1 MAFIEVKNVSFGYGH
16 KTPFEVQALNN
27 VSFSV
32 EKGECIC
39 VIGHT
44 GSGKST
50 LMQML
55 NALIKPE
62 AGEIFIDGKNINK
75 DKKSVSAARFQV
87 GLCFQYP
94 EYQLFGETC
103 FEDIAFGPRNM
114 GLDEEEVKRRVLQA
128 ADIVHFKPEKLDAS
142 PFDLSGG
149 QKRRCAI
156 AGVMAMLPPVLI
168 LDEPTAGLD
177 PAGRESVLRMIL
189 RYREQTGATV
199 LLVTHS
205 MEIAAQMGDRILVLN
220 KGSVAYYGKPK
231 EIFSHAEELIDMGL
245 NVPSFTKIMI
255 ALRKLG
261 LPTEDVFTVESAA
274 LQIANIL
281 KGAAVNDT

>member
-32 EKGECIC
+32 EKAECIS

-62 AGEIFIDGKNINK
+62 AGEILINGKNINA
-75 DKKSVSAARFQV
+75 DKKSVSAARFTV

-114 GLDEEEVKRRVLQA
+114 GLNEEEVKKRVLQA
-128 ADIVHFKPEKLDAS
+128 AGFVHLKTEKLDVS

-156 AGVMAMLPPVLI
+156 AGVMAMLPEVLI

-177 PAGRESVLRMIL
+177 PSGRESVLRMIE
-189 RYREQTGATV
+189 RYREHTGATV
-199 LLVTHS
+199 ILVTHS
-205 MEIAAQMGDRILVLN
+205 MEIAAQMSNRILVLN
-220 KGSVAYYGKPK
+220 KGEIAYYGTPQ
-231 EIFSHAEELIDMGL
+231 EIFSHGNELISMGL

-255 ALRKLG
+255 ALRRLG
-261 LPTEDVFTVESAA
+261 YNAQDVYTVEEAA
-274 LQIANIL
+274 KQI
-281 KGAAVNDT
+281 GALIRGGRDT

>member
-1 MAFIEVKNVSFGYGH
+1 MSFIEIKNVSFGYGH
-16 KTPFEVQALNN
+16 KTPFEVQALKN
-27 VSFSV
+27 VSLSI
-32 EKGECIC
+32 EKGECIG

-62 AGEIFIDGKNINK
+62 SGEILLDGKNINA
-75 DKKSVSAARFQV
+75 DKKTMSDARFRV

-114 GLDEEEVKRRVLQA
+114 GLPEEEVRRRVLLA
-128 ADIVHFKPEKLDAS
+128 AQFVKLKEEKLKMS

-156 AGVMAMLPPVLI
+156 AGVMAMLPEVLI

-177 PAGRESVLRMIL
+177 PAGRASVLGMIMN
-189 RYREQTGATV
+189 YRAQTGATV

-205 MEIAAQMGDRILVLN
+205 MEIAADVSDRILVLK
-220 KGSVAYYGKPK
+220 KGEAVLYGPPA
-231 EIFSHAEELIDMGL
+231 EIFSHGEELIEMGL
-245 NVPSFTKIMI
+245 NVPSFTKII
-255 ALRKLG
+255 LSLKKLG
-261 LPTEDVFTVESAA
+261 YPVEEVYTVDAA
-274 LQIANIL
+274 AKEISKLL
-281 KGAAVNDT
+281 KGGAGA

>member
-16 KTPFEVQALNN
+16 KTPFEVQALSN

-32 EKGECIC
+32 EKGECIS

-62 AGEIFIDGKNINK
+62 AGEILIDGKNINA
-75 DKKSVSAARFQV
+75 DKKSVSAARFTV

-114 GLDEEEVKRRVLQA
+114 GLSEEEVKKRVLQA
-128 ADIVHFKPEKLDAS
+128 AGFVHLKTDKLNVS

-156 AGVMAMLPPVLI
+156 AGVMAMLPTVLI

-177 PAGRESVLRMIL
+177 PSGRESVLRMIN

-199 LLVTHS
+199 ILVTHS
-205 MEIAAQMGDRILVLN
+205 MEIAAQMSDRILVLN
-220 KGSVAYYGKPK
+220 KGEVACFGTPQ
-231 EIFSHAEELIDMGL
+231 EIFSYGTELIGMGL

-255 ALRKLG
+255 ALRELG
-261 LPTEDVFTVESAA
+261 YDVPDVYTVEAA
-274 LQIANIL
+274 AKQIGKLIRGREDA
-281 KGAAVNDT
+281 

>member
-1 MAFIEVKNVSFGYGH
+1 MSFIEVRNVSFGYGR
-16 KTPFEVQALNN
+16 KTPFEVQALKD
-27 VSFSV
+27 VSFSI
-32 EKGECIC
+32 EKGECVS

-62 AGEIFIDGKNINK
+62 SGEILLDGKDINEN
-75 DKKSVSAARFQV
+75 KKTEAAARFRV

-103 FEDIAFGPRNM
+103 FEDIAFGPKNM
-114 GLDEEEVKRRVLQA
+114 GLHEDEIKRRVSLA
-128 ADIVHFKPEKLDAS
+128 ADFVGLSKEKLSAS

-156 AGVMAMLPPVLI
+156 AGVMAMLPEVLI

-177 PAGRESVLRMIL
+177 PSGRDRVLEIIKK
-189 RYREQTGATV
+189 YRENTGATV
-199 LLVTHS
+199 ILVTHS
-205 MEIAAQMGDRILVLN
+205 MEIAACVSDRILVLR
-220 KGSVAYYGKPK
+220 KGEVACFGTPS
-231 EIFSHAEELIDMGL
+231 EIFSRGEELIEMGL
-245 NVPSFTKIMI
+245 NVPSFTKIII
-255 ALRKLG
+255 ALKKKGFDVNEVYTIDDAASEIKKL
-261 LPTEDVFTVESAA
+261 
-274 LQIANIL
+274 L
-281 KGAAVNDT
+281 KGAGV

>member
-1 MAFIEVKNVSFGYGH
+1 MSFIEIKNVSFGYGH
-16 KTPFEVQALNN
+16 KTPFEVQALKN
-27 VSFSV
+27 VSFSI
-32 EKGECIC
+32 EKGECVG

-55 NALIKPE
+55 NALIRPE
-62 AGEIFIDGKNINK
+62 EGEILLNGKNINA
-75 DKKSVSAARFQV
+75 DKKSISEARFRV

-114 GLDEEEVKRRVLQA
+114 GLDEEEVRRRVLLA
-128 ADIVHFKPEKLDAS
+128 AEFVKLKESKLDVS

-156 AGVMAMLPPVLI
+156 AGVMAMLPEVLI

-177 PAGRESVLRMIL
+177 PAGRESVLGMIMN
-189 RYREQTGATV
+189 YRVQTGATV

-205 MEIAAQMGDRILVLN
+205 MEIAASVSDHILVLK
-220 KGSVAYYGKPK
+220 KGTVAYYGTPA
-231 EIFSHAEELIDMGL
+231 EIFSHGEELIEMGL
-245 NVPSFTKIMI
+245 NVPSFTKII
-255 ALRKLG
+255 LSLRKLG
-261 LPTEDVFTVESAA
+261 YPVEEVYTVEAA
-274 LQIANIL
+274 AAQLSKLL
-281 KGAAVNDT
+281 KGGASE

>member
-1 MAFIEVKNVSFGYGH
+1 MACIEVKNVSFTYGH
-16 KTPFEVQALNN
+16 KTPFEVQALND
-27 VSFSV
+27 VSFSI
-32 EKGECIC
+32 EKGEIVS

-62 AGEIFIDGKNINK
+62 HGEIFVNGRNINA
-75 DKKSVSAARFQV
+75 DKKSVSYARFTV

-114 GLDEEEVKRRVLQA
+114 GLSEAEVKGRVLQA
-128 ADIVHFKPEKLDAS
+128 ASFVHLKTEKLQVS

-156 AGVMAMLPPVLI
+156 AGVMAMLPEVLI

-177 PAGRESVLRMIL
+177 PAGRASVLRMIQ
-189 RYREQTGATV
+189 RYKQQTGATV
-199 LLVTHS
+199 ILVTHS
-205 MEIAAQMGDRILVLN
+205 MEIAAAMSDRILVLN
-220 KGSVAYYGKPK
+220 KGTLAYFGTPQ
-231 EIFSHAEELIDMGL
+231 EIFSHGEELIAMGL
-245 NVPSFTKIMI
+245 NVPSFTKIIVELKKRGFPLEEVYTVEDAAEQI
-255 ALRKLG
+255 ALM
-261 LPTEDVFTVESAA
+261 
-274 LQIANIL
+274 L
-281 KGAAVNDT
+281 KGERGK

>member
-16 KTPFEVQALNN
+16 KTPFEVQALKD
-27 VSFSV
+27 VSFTV
-32 EKGECIC
+32 EKGECIS

-62 AGEIFIDGKNINK
+62 AGEIIIDGKNINA
-75 DKKSVSAARFQV
+75 DKKSISAARFTV

-114 GLDEEEVKRRVLQA
+114 GLDEEEVKRRVYQA
-128 ADIVHFKPEKLDAS
+128 AGFVHLKEEKLNAS

-177 PAGRESVLRMIL
+177 PAGRESVLRMIG
-189 RYREQTGATV
+189 RYRAQTGATV
-199 LLVTHS
+199 ILVTHS
-205 MEIAAQMGDRILVLN
+205 MEIAAQTSDRILVLN
-220 KGSVAYYGKPK
+220 KGSVAYFGTPK
-231 EIFSHAEELIDMGL
+231 EIFSHAQDLIDMGL
-245 NVPSFTKIMI
+245 SVPSFTKIMI
-255 ALRKLG
+255 ALRELG
-261 LPTEDVFTVESAA
+261 YPVEDVYTVEAA
-274 LQIANIL
+274 ASQIKKLI
-281 KGAAVNDT
+281 KGENAV

>member
-1 MAFIEVKNVSFGYGH
+1 MAFIEAKNITFGYSH
-16 KTPFEVQALNN
+16 CTPFEVRALND

-32 EKGECIC
+32 EKGECVS

-55 NALIKPE
+55 NGLIRPE
-62 AGEIFIDGKNINK
+62 TGEVLLDGKNINEN
-75 DKKSVSAARFQV
+75 KKTVSQARFRV

-103 FEDIAFGPRNM
+103 YEDIAFGPRNM
-114 GLDEEEVKRRVLQA
+114 GLDEAEVKRRVELA
-128 ADIVHFKPEKLDAS
+128 AGFVHLKKEKLQVS

-156 AGVMAMLPPVLI
+156 AGVMAMLPEAII

-177 PAGRESVLRMIL
+177 PAGRESVLRMIR
-189 RYREQTGATV
+189 RYREETGATV

-205 MEIAAQMGDRILVLN
+205 MEIAAAVSDRILVLKN
-220 KGSVAYYGKPK
+220 GAVAYYGTPE
-231 EIFSHAEELIDMGL
+231 EIFSHGEELIEMGL
-245 NVPSFTKIMI
+245 NVPSFTKILLKLKAAGYPVREAYTLDAAAAEI
-255 ALRKLG
+255 KALLEG
-261 LPTEDVFTVESAA
+261 
-274 LQIANIL
+274 
-281 KGAAVNDT
+281 GARV

>member
-1 MAFIEVKNVSFGYGH
+1 MAFIEVKNVSFGYGR
-16 KTPFEVQALNN
+16 KTPFEVQALKD

-32 EKGECIC
+32 EKGECIG

-62 AGEIFIDGKNINK
+62 TGEILIDGKNINA
-75 DKKSVSAARFQV
+75 DKKSVSAARFTV

-103 FEDIAFGPRNM
+103 YEDIAFGPRNM
-114 GLDEEEVKRRVLQA
+114 GLADEEVKRRVYQA
-128 ADIVHFKPEKLDAS
+128 AGFVHLKTEKLQAS

-156 AGVMAMLPPVLI
+156 AGVMAMLPQVLI

-177 PAGRESVLRMIL
+177 PAGRESVLRMII

-205 MEIAAQMGDRILVLN
+205 MEIAAQLSDRILVLN
-220 KGSVAYYGKPK
+220 KGSVAYIGTPQ
-231 EIFSHAEELIDMGL
+231 EIFSHAEDLVAMGL

-255 ALRKLG
+255 ALRTRG
-261 LPTEDVFTVESAA
+261 CSVRDVYTVEAA
-274 LQIANIL
+274 ASEIKKLIEGE
-281 KGAAVNDT
+281 GAV

>member
-1 MAFIEVKNVSFGYGH
+1 MSLIEVRNVSFGYGH
-16 KTPFEVQALNN
+16 KTPFEVQALKN

-32 EKGECIC
+32 EKGECVS

-62 AGEIFIDGKNINK
+62 AGEILLEGKNINA
-75 DKKSVSAARFQV
+75 DKKSAAAARFRV

-103 FEDIAFGPRNM
+103 FEDIAFGPKNM
-114 GLDEEEVKRRVLQA
+114 GLSEEEIKRRVLLSCEF
-128 ADIVHFKPEKLDAS
+128 VGLSKEKLKES

-156 AGVMAMLPPVLI
+156 AGVMAMLPEVLI

-177 PAGRESVLRMIL
+177 PAGRQSVLQMIKN
-189 RYREQTGATV
+189 YREKTGATV
-199 LLVTHS
+199 ILVTHS
-205 MEIAAQMGDRILVLN
+205 MEIAASMSNRILVLS
-220 KGSVAYYGKPK
+220 GGELAFYSTPE
-231 EIFSHAEELIDMGL
+231 EIFSHSEELISMGL
-245 NVPSFTKIMI
+245 NVPSFTKII
-255 ALRKLG
+255 SALKKEG
-261 LPTEDVFTVESAA
+261 FCVEEAYTVEAA
-274 LQIANIL
+274 AIAIKKVL
-281 KGAAVNDT
+281 KGADI

>member
-32 EKGECIC
+32 EKGECIS

-62 AGEIFIDGKNINK
+62 AGEILINGKNINA
-75 DKKSVSAARFQV
+75 DKKSVSAARFKV

-114 GLDEEEVKRRVLQA
+114 GLNEEEVKKRVLQA
-128 ADIVHFKPEKLDAS
+128 AGFVHLKTEKLNVS

-156 AGVMAMLPPVLI
+156 AGVMAMLPEVLI

-177 PAGRESVLRMIL
+177 PSGRESVLRMIE
-189 RYREQTGATV
+189 RYREHTGATV
-199 LLVTHS
+199 ILVTHS
-205 MEIAAQMGDRILVLN
+205 MEIAAQMSNRILVLN
-220 KGSVAYYGKPK
+220 KGEIAYYGTPQ
-231 EIFSHAEELIDMGL
+231 EIFSHGNELISMGL

-255 ALRKLG
+255 ALRRLG
-261 LPTEDVFTVESAA
+261 YNVQDVYTVEEAA
-274 LQIANIL
+274 KQI
-281 KGAAVNDT
+281 GALIRGGRDT

>member
-1 MAFIEVKNVSFGYGH
+1 MSFIEAKNVSFVYGH
-16 KTPFEVQALNN
+16 KTSFEVQALKN
-27 VSFSV
+27 VSFTV
-32 EKGECIC
+32 EKGECIG

-62 AGEIFIDGKNINK
+62 EGEILLDGKNINA
-75 DKKSVSAARFQV
+75 DKKSAAAARFRV

-103 FEDIAFGPRNM
+103 YEDISFGPKNM
-114 GLDEEEVKRRVLQA
+114 GLSADEIKRRVLLA
-128 ADIVHFKPEKLDAS
+128 SGFVGLSEDKLSAS

-156 AGVMAMLPPVLI
+156 AGVMAMLPEALI

-177 PAGRESVLRMIL
+177 PKGRESVLGMIK
-189 RYREQTGATV
+189 RYRENTGATV
-199 LLVTHS
+199 IIVTHS
-205 MEIAAQMGDRILVLN
+205 METAASMCDRIMVLN
-220 KGSVAYYGKPK
+220 KGELAYFGAPE
-231 EIFSHAEELIDMGL
+231 EIFSHSEELINMGL
-245 NVPSFTKIMI
+245 NVPSFTKII
-255 ALRKLG
+255 NALKKEG
-261 LPTEDVFTVESAA
+261 LDIDDVYTVEAA
-274 LQIANIL
+274 AAAIKKLL
-281 KGAAVNDT
+281 KGEKA

>member
-16 KTPFEVQALNN
+16 KTPFEVQALSN

-32 EKGECIC
+32 EKGECIS

-62 AGEIFIDGKNINK
+62 SGEIQIDGKNINA
-75 DKKSVSAARFQV
+75 DKKSVSAARFTV

-114 GLDEEEVKRRVLQA
+114 GLSEEEVKQRVLQA
-128 ADIVHFKPEKLDAS
+128 AGFVHLKTEKLDVS

-156 AGVMAMLPPVLI
+156 AGVMAMLPSVLI

-177 PAGRESVLRMIL
+177 PSGRESVLRMIS

-199 LLVTHS
+199 ILVTHS
-205 MEIAAQMGDRILVLN
+205 MEIAARMSDRILVLN
-220 KGSVAYYGKPK
+220 KGEVAYFGTPR
-231 EIFSHAEELIDMGL
+231 EIFTQGNELIRMGL

-255 ALRKLG
+255 TLRELG
-261 LPTEDVFTVESAA
+261 YDVEDVYTIEDAA
-274 LQIANIL
+274 KQIGKLIRGREEA
-281 KGAAVNDT
+281 

>member
-16 KTPFEVQALNN
+16 KTPFEVQALKD

-32 EKGECIC
+32 EKGECIG

-62 AGEIFIDGKNINK
+62 TGEILINGKNINA
-75 DKKSVSAARFQV
+75 DKKSISAARFTV

-103 FEDIAFGPRNM
+103 YEDIAFGPRNM
-114 GLDEEEVKRRVLQA
+114 GLDEEEVKRRVYQA
-128 ADIVHFKPEKLDAS
+128 AGFVHLKQEKLQVS

-156 AGVMAMLPPVLI
+156 AGVMAMLPEVLI

-177 PAGRESVLRMIL
+177 PAGRESVLRMIC
-189 RYREQTGATV
+189 RYREKTGATV

-205 MEIAAQMGDRILVLN
+205 MEIAAQLSDRILVLN
-220 KGSVAYYGKPK
+220 HGSVAYFAAPQ
-231 EIFSHAEELIDMGL
+231 EIFSHAEDLVAMGL

-255 ALRKLG
+255 ALRTRG
-261 LPTEDVFTVESAA
+261 CSVRDVYTVEAAA
-274 LQIANIL
+274 LEIKKLIEGE
-281 KGAAVNDT
+281 GAV

>member
-16 KTPFEVQALNN
+16 KTPFEVQALSN

-32 EKGECIC
+32 EKGECIS

-62 AGEIFIDGKNINK
+62 SGEILIDGKNINA
-75 DKKSVSAARFQV
+75 DKKSVSAARFTV

-114 GLDEEEVKRRVLQA
+114 GLSEEEVKQRVLQA
-128 ADIVHFKPEKLDAS
+128 AGFVHLKTEKLDVS

-156 AGVMAMLPPVLI
+156 AGVMAMLPSVLI

-177 PAGRESVLRMIL
+177 PSGRESVLRMIS

-199 LLVTHS
+199 ILVTHS
-205 MEIAAQMGDRILVLN
+205 MEIAARMSDRILVLN
-220 KGSVAYYGKPK
+220 KGEVAYFGTPQ
-231 EIFSHAEELIDMGL
+231 EIFSQGNELIRMGL

-255 ALRKLG
+255 TLRELG
-261 LPTEDVFTVESAA
+261 YDVEDVYTIEDAA
-274 LQIANIL
+274 KQIGKLIRGREEA
-281 KGAAVNDT
+281 